1 MIFLLKK
8 FILEYKKQKQ
18 SLLKEIEFNQKLE
31 SFFPFFQKEEE
42 FLNLNIKNF
51 LSFLRDNNFSF
62 YPYEKLETT
71 LSYIQVN
78 NCFLDPNCQT
88 FFKEFLAYL
97 KSLKKDVMSF
107 ADYHN
112 LTTRIANLISDLE
125 NKNKFI
131 EDIDLV
137 VEILKE
143 LDVNSDDIFSCMKEI
158 NNHNQVLVGNLEVKK
173 EKKISSTK
181 SYRLSNL
188 DNLKEFGYLN
198 SFSK

>member
-97 KSLKKDVMSF
+97 KS
-107 ADYHN
+107 
-112 LTTRIANLISDLE
+112 
-125 NKNKFI
+125 
-131 EDIDLV
+131 
-137 VEILKE
+137 
-143 LDVNSDDIFSCMKEI
+143 
-158 NNHNQVLVGNLEVKK
+158 
-173 EKKISSTK
+173 
-181 SYRLSNL
+181 
-188 DNLKEFGYLN
+188 
-198 SFSK
+198 